1 VGILNNSD
9 LYRNERIEQVTALIP
24 DYKSSKEPASN
35 NKFDFTL
42 SEERVKEQAL
52 AKIPY
57 YQDRALQTVREE
69 AAKKGWSPKETE
81 AYITQLKGSTEEMAL
96 TSLQY
101 GGVKSPKASAAL
113 LEGDKATMRNE
124 IHYRSNADKYP
135 GLATR
140 RRVEADMATGNPADW
155 SKEEQAKWA
164 AIENSS
170 EAKVYRSKYPGVFGE
185 KKISPAK
192 GKENLQQMDDRLRN
206 DPLFGKFYEKE
217 APSNEG
223 DHGEKP
229 SPAIEP
235 SDTRA
240 NFIFGQ
246 DSAQS
251 QSFAELAQIP
261 GSPEAAYNSSPLNP
275 MPDSGPGDSP
285 EVKAFS
291 ARIGGETAATPQ
303 TLLLKDHKAW
313 TEDER
318 DMVMNSRFDLPW
330 GHPTRDAME
339 KAITG
344 WYENIY
350 GTGNVKYDSTGRMI
364 NPQPITPIPKE
375 PAPFAAKNGMDL
387 GKAAKMIEE
396 MILGQVGENNHLP
409 GVVKNLQRGL
419 NLTKPEEQEGLKL
432 DGDYGPKTD
441 FALKSTL
448 AQKGTGKV
456 KEALAL
462 GQIAD
467 HAEQAKYGQAESGLA
482 DFAKS
487 TLGPLY
493 PSGKEEAPNKVLQ
506 ESLNDLGRQYK
517 EDDWQDLKLD
527 GWIGPKTEE
536 AYSTIASLAEPNE
549 IAASF
554 GRSLRFI

>member
-1 VGILNNSD
+1 MLEALKRKFTDQFAVEAAEKKAVESQLPGRDDGPADAYRHLIWAGELTRRFGESKARAIL
-9 LYRNERIEQVTALIP
+9 YGHEIEGRI
-24 DYKSSKEPASN
+24 KEKQP
-35 NKFDFTL
+35 
-42 SEERVKEQAL
+42 EG
-52 AKIPY
+52 
-57 YQDRALQTVREE
+57 REE
-69 AAKKGWSPKETE
+69 MD
-81 AYITQLKGSTEEMAL
+81 LHN
-96 TSLQY
+96 
-101 GGVKSPKASAAL
+101 
-113 LEGDKATMRNE
+113 NE
-124 IHYRSNADKYP
+124 IGIKLGKNAKNFDEVVKAAQQTIDESRDGDRPNGKGATWLPREKWTKHPKDKNKVELPESGWNWKEKIDWENGIVTEPYQYPFGGEEHHYER
-135 GLATR
+135 
-140 RRVEADMATGNPADW
+140 
-155 SKEEQAKWA
+155 
-164 AIENSS
+164 
-170 EAKVYRSKYPGVFGE
+170 
-185 KKISPAK
+185 
-192 GKENLQQMDDRLRN
+192 
-206 DPLFGKFYEKE
+206 
-217 APSNEG
+217 
-223 DHGEKP
+223 H
-229 SPAIEP
+229 
-235 SDTRA
+235 
-240 NFIFGQ
+240 
-246 DSAQS
+246 
-251 QSFAELAQIP
+251 
-261 GSPEAAYNSSPLNP
+261 PEISPLNP
-275 MPDSGPGDSP
+275 APTSGSEENSETRVNFIFDQKDENDGGEDAEKSPVDIRENPD
-285 EVKAFS
+285 VKAFS
-291 ARIGGETAATPQ
+291 ARIGGETAVTPQ
-303 TLLLKDHKAW
+303 TLLLKDNKLW

-318 DMVMNSRFDLPW
+318 DMVMNYRFDLPW
-330 GHPTRDAME
+330 GNPTRDAME

-344 WYENIY
+344 WYEHIY
-350 GTGNVKYDSTGRMI
+350 GTGNVRYDSTGRMI
-364 NPQPITPIPKE
+364 RPQPITILPKE
-375 PAPFAAKNGMDL
+375 PTPFAAKNGMDL
-387 GKAAKMIEE
+387 AKAAKIIEE

-467 HAEQAKYGQAESGLA
+467 HAEQSKYGQAESGLA

-536 AYSTIASLAEPNE
+536 VYSTIASLAEPDE